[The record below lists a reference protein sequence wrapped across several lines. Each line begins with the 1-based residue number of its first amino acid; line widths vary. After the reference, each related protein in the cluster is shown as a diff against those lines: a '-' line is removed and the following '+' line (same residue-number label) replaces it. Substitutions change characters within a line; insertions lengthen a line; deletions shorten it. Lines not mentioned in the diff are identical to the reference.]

1 MINLGRSVLVRIDDR
16 IYKEIKRT
24 QKDEKLRTGREPSFS
39 KASRIY
45 FDRLK
50 NRNIEIIGL

>member
-1 MINLGRSVLVRIDDR
+1 MGRSVLVRIDDR